1 MSRSDYRTLEKS
13 RPDEVLTIKSSSA
26 SSRVNRLMQLALLL
40 GLVVVG
46 LRAVSSRSVMDDLV
60 VNPTLLKSAMRAAAG
75 APVAPAAATEI
86 VASRTPV
93 TGFQARAMSEL
104 ARSTGQMT
112 TAEAWLNQGLS
123 DPSSGYLAQFEL
135 CLLYW
140 NQGRQARARE
150 ACRGT
155 RASAVYWLNRGY
167 VADEGGE
174 RAEALVDFQ
183 MAASINPDLVAAW
196 QQLGQALFEAGRY
209 DEAILA
215 HERVMALDS
224 TPDAGV
230 FHSLSLAYLATDNP
244 TMARDVLNRGLM
256 IYPNERV
263 FYLAMAEA
271 YRQEGDLDTV
281 ESWYVRALQRWPYDA
296 QVWAKRAETAVAAG
310 RPRQAEEYFQEA
322 VTIQPDD
329 VGYWM
334 GLAGAAVAGDHK
346 RAATEAFR
354 AAMELR
360 PDDAAIWLQSGR
372 YLVETGQTDEA
383 RPIFEHVLE
392 LEPDNREAISQL
404 AGLAGRQP

>member
-1 MSRSDYRTLEKS
+1 MSRSHYRNLEQS
-13 RPDEVLTIKSSSA
+13 RPDGGLNIKPSSA
-26 SSRVNRLMQLALLL
+26 SSRVTRLTMVALLL
-40 GLVVVG
+40 GLVVIG
-46 LRAVSSRSVMDDLV
+46 LRVASSRSIMDDLV
-60 VNPTLLKSAMRAAAG
+60 VNPTLLKSAMRAAVR
-75 APVAPAAATEI
+75 APVASAAATEV
-86 VASRTPV
+86 VASRIPV

-104 ARSTGQMT
+104 ARSTNQLT
-112 TAEAWLNQGLS
+112 TAEAWLNQGLT
-123 DPSSGYLAQFEL
+123 DLSSGYLAQFEL

-140 NQGRQARARE
+140 NQGQQDRARE

-155 RASAVYWLNRGY
+155 RLSAVYWLNRGY
-167 VADEGGE
+167 VADEDGA
-174 RAEALVDFQ
+174 RAEALADFQ
-183 MAASINPDLVAAW
+183 MATSINPNLVTAW
-196 QQLGQALFEAGRY
+196 EQLGQALFTADRY
-209 DEAILA
+209 DESILA
-215 HERVMALDS
+215 YERVMALDS
-224 TPDAGV
+224 TPEAGV

-310 RPRQAEEYFQEA
+310 HLREAEEFFQEA

-329 VGYWM
+329 VGYWV
-334 GLAGAAVAGDHK
+334 GLAGAAVATNDW
-346 RAATEAFR
+346 RLATEAFQS
-354 AAMELR
+354 AMELR

-372 YLVETGQTDEA
+372 YLMTIGQTNEA

-392 LEPDNREAISQL
+392 LEPDNGEAISQL
-404 AGLAGRQP
+404 AGLDGEQP

>member
-1 MSRSDYRTLEKS
+1 MSRSNYRTLDKP
-13 RPDEVLTIKSSSA
+13 RPDEVLNLKPSSTT
-26 SSRVNRLMQLALLL
+26 SRVNRLTQLALLL

-46 LRAVSSRSVMDDLV
+46 LRAVSSRSITDDLV
-60 VNPTLLKSAMRAAAG
+60 VNPTLLKSAVRAAAG

-86 VASRTPV
+86 VASRKPV

-112 TAEAWLNQGLS
+112 TAEAWLNQGLN
-123 DPSSGYLAQFEL
+123 DASSGYLAQFEL

-155 RASAVYWLNRGY
+155 RLSAVYWLNRGY
-167 VADEGGE
+167 VADEEG
-174 RAEALVDFQ
+174 RRDDALADFQ
-183 MAASINPDLVAAW
+183 MAASINPTLVAAW
-196 QQLGQALFEAGRY
+196 QQLGQALFTEGRY
-209 DEAILA
+209 DDSILA

-224 TPDAGV
+224 TPEAGV

-263 FYLAMAEA
+263 YYLAMAES
-271 YRQEGDLDTV
+271 YRQESDLDTA

-310 RPRQAEEYFQEA
+310 RLHDAEEYFQEA
-322 VTIQPDD
+322 VTIRPDD

-334 GLAGAAVAGDHK
+334 GLAGASVAVGHTRVAM
-346 RAATEAFR
+346 EAFQ
-354 AAMELR
+354 AAMDLR

-372 YLVETGQTDEA
+372 YLVETGQGNQA
-383 RPIFEHVLE
+383 IPVFEHVLE
-392 LEPDNREAISQL
+392 LEPDNHEAVSQL
-404 AGLAGRQP
+404 AGLADKRP

>member
-1 MSRSDYRTLEKS
+1 MSRSHYRNLEQS
-13 RPDEVLTIKSSSA
+13 RPDGGLNIKPSSA
-26 SSRVNRLMQLALLL
+26 SSRVTRLTMVALLL

-46 LRAVSSRSVMDDLV
+46 LRAASSRSIMDDLV
-60 VNPTLLKSAMRAAAG
+60 VNPTLLKSAMRAAVG
-75 APVAPAAATEI
+75 APVASAAATEV
-86 VASRTPV
+86 VASRIPV

-104 ARSTGQMT
+104 ARSTNQLT
-112 TAEAWLNQGLS
+112 TAEAWLNQGLT
-123 DPSSGYLAQFEL
+123 DLSSGYLAQFEL

-140 NQGRQARARE
+140 NQGQQDRARE

-155 RASAVYWLNRGY
+155 RLSAVYWLNRGY
-167 VADEGGE
+167 VADEDGA
-174 RAEALVDFQ
+174 RAEALADFQ
-183 MAASINPDLVAAW
+183 MATSINPNLVTAW
-196 QQLGQALFEAGRY
+196 EQLGQALFTADRY
-209 DEAILA
+209 DESILA
-215 HERVMALDS
+215 YERVMALDS
-224 TPDAGV
+224 TPEAGV

-310 RPRQAEEYFQEA
+310 HLREAEEFFQEA

-329 VGYWM
+329 VGYWV
-334 GLAGAAVAGDHK
+334 GLAGAAVATNDW
-346 RAATEAFR
+346 RLATEAFQS
-354 AAMELR
+354 AMELR

-372 YLVETGQTDEA
+372 YLMTIGQTNEA

-392 LEPDNREAISQL
+392 LEPDNGEAISQL
-404 AGLAGRQP
+404 AGLDGEQP